1 MIIFA
6 NTPASERSN
15 DCGGKASNLFLLT
28 DAGFPVPDFAVLPAG
43 LLQSWMPE
51 NTTDAEAFIHSFR
64 IPDTIIQSLLSRFGS
79 EAQLAVR
86 SSALGEDGTEQS
98 FAGQYESYLH
108 VTAATLEARI
118 RDVWRSACEK
128 RVQVYQQFHGIDK
141 SNIAVIVQV
150 MVNADAA
157 GVGFGI
163 NPVSGNRNECVISAV
178 WGLGEGLVSGELDA
192 DTFTVSAE
200 KITAQIVAKPRKVS
214 ASAQGGTEFTEVE
227 TAQQNARTL
236 TDAQL
241 RQIENWLHELKKR
254 YGRAQDIEFALADD
268 KLYLL
273 QTRPITT
280 TTRLPDPE
288 GEFLVWDNSNIIES
302 YPGLTSPLT
311 FSFIRKM
318 YEAVY
323 LQFTAM
329 MGVNEAERQQ
339 HAVVYANML
348 GLLNGRVYYNLRSWY
363 KLLSLLPG
371 YQLNAEFMEK
381 MMGVKERFTLDD
393 VTVRSKFSERMRVL
407 NMIRLLLK
415 NQRQLPG
422 MRRIF
427 TRDFEAVMQEYD
439 AIDFS
444 RQRADQLIVLYE
456 RFEQTLLKKWKAPLV
471 NDFFAMIWYGVLQK
485 LTAKYFPGQAA
496 TLHNDL
502 LCGARDIVSTEPLRR
517 IDEIVKLVRSN
528 DAWMALFEMPE
539 SEVLTALKQ
548 KENEPVQQLMQSYI
562 AAWGDRTVGELKLE
576 TITYRQQPALFV
588 RVIAAAL
595 KHPETAHANL
605 DLKLRSEAEAIVKS
619 KLRAKPLKS
628 WLFNLALRRS
638 RDLVSNR
645 ENLRYARTR
654 GFGMVRRIMLAIGE
668 QFAAE
673 QLIDSPRDIFWL
685 RLDEI
690 ANYIRGTSD
699 LRNLRELVRI
709 RKADYEKFEALP
721 SSERVPTRGIVYAGN
736 NFAPP
741 ATNLHETANG
751 KALKGIGCCPGKITA
766 RVQVI
771 HDPHSVSSLNGDIL
785 VTASTDPGWITLFP
799 SASAILVERGSLLSH
814 SAIVS
819 REMGK
824 PCIVGVSGLLQ
835 QLKTGDRVQMDGST
849 GEIIIL
855 DNE

>member
-1 MIIFA
+1 MILFS

-43 LLQSWMPE
+43 LLQSWIPE

-64 IPDTIIQSLLSRFGS
+64 IPDTIIQSLLNRFGS
-79 EAQLAVR
+79 NTQLAVR
-86 SSALGEDGTEQS
+86 SSALGEDGAEQS

-108 VTAATLEARI
+108 VTADTLEARI

-128 RVQVYQQFHGIDK
+128 RVQVYQQFHGIGK
-141 SNIAVIVQV
+141 SNIAVIVQE

-192 DTFTVSAE
+192 DTFTVSAG
-200 KITAQIVAKPRKVS
+200 KIKEQLVAKPRKVS
-214 ASAQGGTEFTEVE
+214 ASAKGGTALTEVD
-227 TAQQNARTL
+227 TSLQNARTL
-236 TDAQL
+236 SDAQL
-241 RQIENWLHELKKR
+241 RHIENWLHELKKL
-254 YGRAQDIEFALADD
+254 YGRAQDIEFAVADG

-280 TTRLPDPE
+280 TTQLPDPE
-288 GEFLVWDNSNIIES
+288 GEYLVWDNSNIIES

-323 LQFTAM
+323 IQFTSM

-339 HAVVYANML
+339 HGVVYANML

-422 MRRIF
+422 MRRTF

-439 AIDFS
+439 AIDFGK
-444 RQRADQLIVLYE
+444 QRADQLIVLYE

-485 LTAKYFPGQAA
+485 LTAKYFPEQAA

-528 DAWMALFEMPE
+528 TAWMALFEKPE
-539 SEVLTALKQ
+539 SEVLTALKL

-595 KHPETAHANL
+595 KQPETVHANL
-605 DLKLRSEAEAIVKS
+605 DLKLRSEAETIVKS

-709 RKADYEKFEALP
+709 RKADYEKFEKLP

-736 NFAPP
+736 NFAPT

-824 PCIVGVSGLLQ
+824 PCIVGVSGLLR